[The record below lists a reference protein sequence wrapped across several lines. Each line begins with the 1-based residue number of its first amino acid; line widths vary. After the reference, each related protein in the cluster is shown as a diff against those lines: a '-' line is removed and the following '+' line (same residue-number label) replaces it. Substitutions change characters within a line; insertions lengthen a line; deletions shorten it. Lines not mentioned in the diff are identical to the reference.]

1 MSGNYQLLAM
11 ENPLLDIQCNATEEI
26 LNKYNLKAN
35 NAILADE
42 SHKAL
47 YDEIVEKFDVVYVA
61 GGAAQNTA
69 RGAQYLL
76 PPNSTVYIG
85 CVSDDKYASAM
96 KEAAAADGL
105 RTNYQ
110 ITTEAPTGTCGVL
123 ITGHNRS
130 LVANLAAAEKFQL
143 EFLKKPENWSIVENA
158 KYYYFGSFFLT
169 HDGGYASAL
178 AVSEHAAKENKTFGL
193 NLSAPFISQFFKE
206 RLDAII
212 KNADLLFGNED
223 EARTYST
230 AAGWGTDDVKEI
242 AKKLAQLPKGNGRPR
257 TVVITQGADET
268 VVAVGDAV
276 SVFPVTKVEEKDIVD
291 TNGAGDAFCGGF
303 MGLFAQGIED
313 APRCVAAGHYIAS
326 LCIKQVGPTFPK
338 VGEREAIPTF

>member
-11 ENPLLDIQCNATEEI
+11 ENPLLDIQCNATEE
-26 LNKYNLKAN
+26 LLKKYNLKSN

-42 SHKAL
+42 SHKPL

-76 PPNSTVYIG
+76 PANSTVYIG
-85 CVSDDKYASAM
+85 CVSDDKYADAM
-96 KEAAAADGL
+96 KKAAAADGL
-105 RTNYQ
+105 RTVYQ
-110 ITTEAPTGTCGVL
+110 VTDEAPTGTCGVL
-123 ITGHNRS
+123 ITGHDRS
-130 LVANLAAAEKFQL
+130 LVANLAAAEKFKL
-143 EFLKKPENWSIVENA
+143 EFLQQPENWAIVENA

-178 AVSEHAAKENKTFGL
+178 AVSQHAADNNKVFAL
-193 NLSAPFISQFFKE
+193 NLSAPFLSQFFKD
-206 RLDAII
+206 RLDAVV

-223 EARTYST
+223 EARTYSKQ
-230 AAGWGTDDVKEI
+230 AGWETEDVKEI
-242 AKKLAQLPKGNGRPR
+242 AKKLAQLPKGNARPR
-257 TVVITQGADET
+257 TVVITQGSEET

-276 SVFPVTKVEEKDIVD
+276 SVFPVTKVDDIVD

-303 MGLFAQGIED
+303 MGLYAQGIED
-313 APRCVAAGHYIAS
+313 AARCVQAGHYIAS

-338 VGEREAIPTF
+338 VGEREPLPNF